1 MEFVIHNDYRQPP
14 ITSDE
19 MCQQYQRF
27 LAELEEMIVA
37 QEDEIIDARNQRD
50 TATLAKA
57 RTRLWRLLTKRQ
69 GVSDAIQTY
78 RMNHPF

>member
-19 MCQQYQRF
+19 ICKQYHRF
-27 LAELEEMIVA
+27 LVQLEEMIVA
-37 QEDEIIDARNQRD
+37 QEDEVVNARNQKD
-50 TATLAKA
+50 SSELDKA

-69 GVSDAIQTY
+69 GISDAIQAYKTKCS
-78 RMNHPF
+78 